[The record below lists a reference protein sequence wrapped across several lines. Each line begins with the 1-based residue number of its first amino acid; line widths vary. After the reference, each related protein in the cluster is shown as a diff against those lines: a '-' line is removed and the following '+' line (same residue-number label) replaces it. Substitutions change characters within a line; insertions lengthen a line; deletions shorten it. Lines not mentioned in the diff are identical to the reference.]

1 MWRAVHGSQGAD
13 LTARAEEYIGI
24 HWWEEV
30 KRTNCFFMRERER
43 EKERERRGKGVSG
56 WMFGQSGGAD
66 AKGLFKEG

>member
-1 MWRAVHGSQGAD
+1 
-13 LTARAEEYIGI
+13 
-24 HWWEEV
+24 
-30 KRTNCFFMRERER
+30 MRERER